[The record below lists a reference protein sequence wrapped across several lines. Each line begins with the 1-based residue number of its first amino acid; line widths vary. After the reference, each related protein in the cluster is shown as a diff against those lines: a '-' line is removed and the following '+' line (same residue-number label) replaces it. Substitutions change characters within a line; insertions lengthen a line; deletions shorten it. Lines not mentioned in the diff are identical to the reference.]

1 MTRTQSRQVAVK
13 ILYQVEIGRVPP
25 EQACSDYWTHLAE
38 DAHDAFADALVYG
51 VLANAAEIDARIV
64 ELSAS
69 WRLER
74 LFKINL
80 VILRLGL
87 YELLFTSTD
96 KAVVIDEAVRVA
108 KYYGADTGFINGIL
122 DKVSYGQERT

>member
-1 MTRTQSRQVAVK
+1 MTRTQSRQVAVQ
-13 ILYQVEIGRVPP
+13 ILYQVEVGHASP
-25 EQACSDYWTHLAE
+25 EQACADYWVSLAE
-38 DAHDAFADALVYG
+38 KDHDVFADALVHG
-51 VLANAAEIDARIV
+51 VLASAAEIDARIV
-64 ELSAS
+64 ALSAN

-96 KAVVIDEAVRVA
+96 KAVVIDEAVELA
-108 KYYGADTGFINGIL
+108 KYYGADSGFINGIL
-122 DKVSYGQERT
+122 DKVLTGKEKT